1 MTKEERKQRKAA
13 AKAKKQTKKPKKEK
27 KPKQLYLIDGMTNYQ
42 AYKMSMLEKVTG
54 FLLGEVAS
62 IVVTWLFFHTW
73 LVGLII
79 GIPIG
84 CFSIKVYGEH
94 LKTKRQKRFLIQF
107 RDLMEALVASYS
119 AGKTTRDAFIGVSED
134 LARIYGE
141 NADIVQELEIIKD
154 GFRSQLRIEDMLK
167 SLAQRTGLEDIQNFS
182 SVFEVKSEG
191 ADMKQLV
198 SQTREIISQKIEVEM
213 EIETIVSSAK
223 NELYIMTV
231 LPFVIMAM
239 LNMLGD
245 EMLTANTIT
254 NILIRCAALAAI
266 VVAFFMGKKI
276 TDIKV

>member
-1 MTKEERKQRKAA
+1 M
-13 AKAKKQTKKPKKEK
+13 
-27 KPKQLYLIDGMTNYQ
+27 
-42 AYKMSMLEKVTG
+42 
-54 FLLGEVAS
+54 
-62 IVVTWLFFHTW
+62 
-73 LVGLII
+73 
-79 GIPIG
+79 
-84 CFSIKVYGEH
+84 
-94 LKTKRQKRFLIQF
+94 
-107 RDLMEALVASYS
+107 
-119 AGKTTRDAFIGVSED
+119 
-134 LARIYGE
+134 
-141 NADIVQELEIIKD
+141 
-154 GFRSQLRIEDMLK
+154 
-167 SLAQRTGLEDIQNFS
+167 
-182 SVFEVKSEG
+182 FEVKSEG

-266 VVAFFMGKKI
+266 VAAFFMGKKI